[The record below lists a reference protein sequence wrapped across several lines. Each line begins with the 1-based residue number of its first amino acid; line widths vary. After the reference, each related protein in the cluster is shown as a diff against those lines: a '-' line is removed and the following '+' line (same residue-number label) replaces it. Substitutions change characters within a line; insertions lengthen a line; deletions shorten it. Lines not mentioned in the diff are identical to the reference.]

1 MWQGSQDC
9 PEGDQRFFLMG
20 VSHDTLYNH
29 YETNFYLSKMH
40 EFSISEIDNMLP
52 FEREVYLAFVKK
64 FVEEE
69 KKQMQE
75 MKNKARR

>member
-1 MWQGSQDC
+1 
-9 PEGDQRFFLMG
+9 
-20 VSHDTLYNH
+20 
-29 YETNFYLSKMH
+29 MH

>member
-1 MWQGSQDC
+1 
-9 PEGDQRFFLMG
+9 MG

-69 KKQMQE
+69 KKQKEAEKKAKRAAEAAAEAAAQE
-75 MKNKARR
+75 AEAEK